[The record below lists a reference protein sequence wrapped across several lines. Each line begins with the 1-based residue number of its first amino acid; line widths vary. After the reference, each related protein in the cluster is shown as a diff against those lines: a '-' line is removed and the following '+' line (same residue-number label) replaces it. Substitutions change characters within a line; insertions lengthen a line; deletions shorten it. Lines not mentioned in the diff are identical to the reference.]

1 MSQAA
6 LDALTVFWV
15 SFTSGTALHGVQVA
29 PCFRQSPPI
38 TRAQRS
44 QNNYRTSLLT
54 IRYVDEV
61 PSLRLSARGV
71 IVVFNL
77 KKPSA
82 AERSRIRVRHGVI
95 VSLAISIV
103 LFYGHPS
110 CMAGT
115 FLSTDTRSIQI
126 RSYRV
131 ARILGSNGNR
141 DCTREFPNFWL
152 RKSVLLILYHCIHIN
167 VNSVHPTAQ
176 GVSLDLSAPASLTS
190 AQPFDG
196 VHACRSRIQ
205 PGMDAWFRGKLV
217 GYMHVIMQCFMP
229 LPAFPHLSEHQ
240 ARSGNAT
247 QHVLVSASREG
258 EHATIRTYACAL
270 NVARELNCSL
280 R

>member
-1 MSQAA
+1 M
-6 LDALTVFWV
+6 V
-15 SFTSGTALHGVQVA
+15 
-29 PCFRQSPPI
+29 
-38 TRAQRS
+38 
-44 QNNYRTSLLT
+44 
-54 IRYVDEV
+54 
-61 PSLRLSARGV
+61 LS
-71 IVVFNL
+71 
-77 KKPSA
+77 
-82 AERSRIRVRHGVI
+82 
-95 VSLAISIV
+95 
-103 LFYGHPS
+103 
-110 CMAGT
+110 
-115 FLSTDTRSIQI
+115 
-126 RSYRV
+126 SYRV

-258 EHATIRTYACAL
+258 EHATIRLPPYSRAMPRCDRSRFCLRLRRAITPSTL
-270 NVARELNCSL
+270 RVNISL
-280 R
+280 VPPVTSVG